1 MNKLLINNDYIVI
14 TNYDIHTNNKL
25 TFIINQLDNTLND
38 SSINENNIDNI
49 INNSMKYSYSKLF
62 NCEY

>member
-14 TNYDIHTNNKL
+14 TNYDIHANNKL
-25 TFIINQLDNTLND
+25 TFIINQLDNALND
-38 SSINENNIDNI
+38 SSINDIDNI

>member
-1 MNKLLINNDYIVI
+1 MNKLLINNDYIVL
-14 TNYDIHTNNKL
+14 TNYDIHANNKL
-25 TFIINQLDNTLND
+25 TFIINQLDNTEND
-38 SSINENNIDNI
+38 IDNI